1 MRNLA
6 FLVFLGAVMGCHP
19 KVATPSSQ
27 LGSDSALNFIDI
39 TEDTSTS
46 EVITGPS
53 DEEMAALEE
62 REKQLAY
69 KTEDPSYSEKA
80 LTSSQYVL
88 DEENDDIA
96 LRWAAGKINNYSCA
110 MYVLGIQSP
119 ENKSIKPDNLN
130 KIITKM
136 GKKHLLVLVNDKQV
150 DIPGNLIS
158 AEILERMDPTAI
170 GSFLFQDNP
179 YLLIKFY
186 TFSFTTSGSGYVNLL
201 INVNTGKVW
210 KIETPG
216 DVLFK
221 TIIDTIASK

>member
-1 MRNLA
+1 MKK
-6 FLVFLGAVMGCHP
+6 LVFSVWLLAVIGCHP
-19 KVATPSSQ
+19 KAPTPSSHQ
-27 LGSDSALNFIDI
+27 LNDTALNVTDI
-39 TEDTSTS
+39 TEDTSTQ
-46 EVITGPS
+46 EVSSGPG
-53 DEEMAALEE
+53 EEELAALEE
-62 REKQLAY
+62 REKQLTY

-136 GKKHLLVLVNDKQV
+136 GKKHLLVLVNDNQV

-158 AEILERMDPTAI
+158 AEILERMAPTAI
-170 GSFLFQDNP
+170 GSFIYQDNP
-179 YLLIKFY
+179 YLLIKYY

-210 KIETPG
+210 EIETPG
-216 DVLFK
+216 EILFK
-221 TIIDTIASK
+221 TLIDTIASK